1 MNWYQNPP
9 PYPYYQPPMPPDG
22 NREYIRYLRKE
33 LKLAKGKD
41 KEIKKEEKK
50 IWWKRAEVTAALFFL
65 SPFIV
70 VGYIGAIK
78 ISWLLLAN
86 LIH

>member
-9 PYPYYQPPMPPDG
+9 PYPYYQPTPPT
-22 NREYIRYLRKE
+22 NNSEYIRHLKKE

-41 KEIKKEEKK
+41 KETKKEEKK

-70 VGYIGAIK
+70 VCYIGAIK

-86 LIH
+86 LIR